1 MEHLSPWVIF
11 FAAIFTGNILLTYF
25 LGMCSFLSV
34 SKQIK
39 TAVGLGLAVT
49 FVLTVTSAL
58 NYFIYYQILK
68 PFHIDYIRYIVF
80 IGVIAATV
88 QLLEMFIERYSE
100 PLYINLGIFLPL
112 ITVNCAI
119 LGVSLFMIIRKYNFI
134 QSVLFGAGSGLGWF
148 LAILAMA
155 GIRERMKED
164 KVPSAL
170 QGPGITLIIAGI
182 MAMAFIGFSGIV
194 QIQ

>member
-1 MEHLSPWVIF
+1 MQNLSPWVIF

-58 NYFIYYQILK
+58 NYVIYYEILEK
-68 PFHIDYIRYIVF
+68 LHIEYLRYIIF

-134 QSVLFGAGSGLGWF
+134 QSVLFGAGSGFGWL

-155 GIRERMKED
+155 GIRERIDEEKI
-164 KVPSAL
+164 PSAIR
-170 QGPGITLIIAGI
+170 GPGITLIITGI

>member
-1 MEHLSPWVIF
+1 MDHLSPWVIF

-39 TAVGLGLAVT
+39 TALGLGLAVT
-49 FVLTVTSAL
+49 FVLTITAAL
-58 NYFIYYQILK
+58 NHMIYYFILK
-68 PFHIDYIRYIVF
+68 PLEMDYLRYIVF
-80 IGVIAATV
+80 IVVIAATV

-100 PLYINLGIFLPL
+100 PLYIRLGIFLPL

-119 LGVSLFMIIRKYNFI
+119 LGVSLFMIIRKYTFL
-134 QSVLFGAGSGLGWF
+134 QSVFFGAGSGLGWL

-155 GIRERMKED
+155 GIRERLKED
-164 KVPSAL
+164 KIPPAL
-170 QGPGITLIIAGI
+170 KGPGIVLIIAGI
-182 MAMAFIGFSGIV
+182 MAMAFVGFSGIV